1 MKIPFSPPHI
11 DDAIINEVVAT
22 LRSGWITTGPRT
34 KLFEQKLAEY
44 CGIQRVVC
52 VNSASAGLEL
62 VLHWFGVGQ
71 GDEVIIPAYT
81 YTATAAVVLHCGA
94 KPVMVDVNDELLMDV
109 EHLRDAITPR
119 TKVIIPVDIVGL
131 PCDYD
136 NLMDIIQQPSVK
148 QQFHPNNPIQEK
160 LGRILILSD
169 AAHSLGARYKGKKTG
184 ALTDITV
191 FSFHAVKN
199 LTTAEGGAICLN
211 LPAPFNPDELYHDF
225 CIYSLHGQSKDAF
238 TKTQAGSWRYDVC
251 SIGHKCNMTDIAA
264 AMGLVEL
271 ARYDQLILPRRK
283 KIFDAY
289 YQAFNGDL
297 RFRMPVYETAEKKS
311 SYHVFTL
318 FLNHTTEQERDEVIQ
333 KIAEHE
339 VATNVHFIPLPLLT
353 AYKAL
358 GYHIEDYPNTYNNYA
373 CEISLPVYFDLADEQ
388 VDEVIRVVKEC
399 VPDKTVL

>member
-11 DDAIINEVVAT
+11 DDAIIDEVVAT

-34 KLFEQKLAEY
+34 KLFEQRLAEY

-109 EHLRDAITPR
+109 EQLGNAITPR
-119 TKVIIPVDIVGL
+119 TKAIIPVDIVGL

-136 NLMDIIQQPSVK
+136 RLLDIIQQPSVRQK
-148 QQFHPNNPIQEK
+148 FHPDNPIQEK

-169 AAHSLGARYKGKKTG
+169 AAHSLGAHYKGKKTG
-184 ALTDITV
+184 ALTDISV

-199 LTTAEGGAICLN
+199 LTTAEGGAICFN
-211 LPAPFNPDELYHDF
+211 LPVPFNPDELYHDF

-238 TKTQAGSWRYDVC
+238 TKTQAGSWRYDVR

-271 ARYDQLILPRRK
+271 ARYDQTILPRRK
-283 KIFDAY
+283 KIFDTY
-289 YQAFNGDL
+289 REAFQQDS
-297 RFRMPVYETAEKKS
+297 RFQTPVYETDEKRS

-318 FLNHTTEQERDEVIQ
+318 FLNHATEQQRDDIIQ
-333 KIAEHE
+333 KIAEFD
-339 VATNVHFIPLPLLT
+339 VATNVHFIPLPMLT
-353 AYKAL
+353 AYKSL
-358 GYHIEDYPNTYNNYA
+358 GYRIEDYPNAYRKYA
-373 CEISLPVYFDLADEQ
+373 CEISLPVYFNLTDEQ
-388 VDEVIRVVKEC
+388 VEEVIRVVKTC
-399 VPDKTVL
+399 VPDNCAL

>member
-11 DDAIINEVVAT
+11 DDAIIEEVVAA

-34 KLFEQKLAEY
+34 KLFEQKIAEY

-62 VLHWFGVGQ
+62 VLRWFGVGQ

-136 NLMDIIQQPSVK
+136 KLMDFIQQPSVK

-160 LGRILILSD
+160 LGRVLILSD
-169 AAHSLGARYKGKKTG
+169 AAHSFGAHYKGKKTG

-199 LTTAEGGAICLN
+199 LTTAEGGAICLT
-211 LPAPFNPDELYHDF
+211 LPDPFNPDELHHDF
-225 CIYSLHGQSKDAF
+225 SVSSLHGQSKDAF
-238 TKTQAGSWRYDVC
+238 TKTQAGNWHYDVC
-251 SIGHKCNMTDIAA
+251 TIGYKCNMTDIAA

-271 ARYDQLILPRRK
+271 ARYDRVILPRRK
-283 KIFDAY
+283 KIFDTY
-289 YQAFNGDL
+289 YQAFKNDC

-318 FLNHTTEQERDEVIQ
+318 FLNHVTEQQRDEIIQ
-333 KIAEHE
+333 KMAERE
-339 VATNVHFIPLPLLT
+339 VATNVHFIPLPMLT
-353 AYKAL
+353 AYKSL
-358 GYHIEDYPNTYNNYA
+358 GYNMADYPNSYKNYA
-373 CEISLPVYFDLADEQ
+373 CEISLPVYFDLTDEQ
-388 VDEVIRVVKEC
+388 VNEVIRVVKET
-399 VPDKTVL
+399 VPGIPGL